1 METQYEGFLTIDQ
14 TAKFLAVSS
23 RQVRELIKNGDIRA
37 VNINANKKSERRIL
51 RILKADLVNLRKLPV
66 PTQEEVNQ

>member
-37 VNINANKKSERRIL
+37 VNINANKQSERRIL